1 MKYRTES
8 TFDNIT
14 SNFTFGNVTITKVE
28 NSETWTNNISQIT
41 ASSSSLN
48 NDAAK
53 SYKVTVNIFST
64 DVQTFSGTVN
74 STTALGPIGFDCYDT
89 ITPASNA
96 DFTANQLT
104 FAQSGGSSLPSWLTF
119 DNATANV
126 SISNPSEVSN
136 DTYTITNMYTGV
148 LGSTFT
154 LQNNAIISL
163 AEEVVTNTT
172 TNTTTTNNENNDDDD
187 YCLNASSKGLCGFF
201 IFLIIGGVLLPV
213 VIFGTILYCKHRK
226 SKNLNKN
233 NMTRVNQ
240 SEANE
245 PDYEQE
251 GNDPAAD
258 QQNDVP
264 NLETM
269 GMHRTTHP
277 QDNQV

>member
-14 SNFTFGNVTITKVE
+14 TNFTFINVTITKVE
-28 NSETWTNNISQIT
+28 NSETWTNNISQIR
-41 ASSSSLN
+41 AASSSLN

-64 DVQTFSGTVN
+64 DVQTFNGTVN

-89 ITPASNA
+89 ITPASSA
-96 DFTANQLT
+96 DFTVNQLT

-136 DTYTITNMYTGV
+136 DTYTITNTYTGV

-201 IFLIIGGVLLPV
+201 IFLIIGGVIILFS
-213 VIFGTILYCKHRK
+213 IIGTVLYCKLK
-226 SKNLNKN
+226 KPKNLNKN
-233 NMTRVNQ
+233 DMTRVNQ
-240 SEANE
+240 YETNE
-245 PDYEQE
+245 PD
-251 GNDPAAD
+251 NDPAAD